1 MQTEL
6 ENSSV
11 YTTSKVARDVASQVW
26 NSVKKDLNLLDEDVI
41 KNPPPH
47 IPALAQV
54 LNEVWKS
61 GGKRLRPSL
70 VFLCAQIL
78 GVPAE
83 KIKPYA
89 RAAELVHTATLL
101 HDDVI
106 DQASTRRGLPSV
118 PQKYGNYKAVLAG
131 DFLLAHVMWE
141 LSLLGHYVAN
151 SRLSETLQWLVEG
164 EWLQH
169 SIIDRSDVSRE
180 LSLTIAERKTASLLM
195 WCCEVPALVA
205 AFSPQVCESL
215 KEYGRNV
222 GLAFQLQDDV
232 LDFLKSETGKPKL
245 NDLKRGLMN
254 SVSVEL
260 AENSKMGRIWIESVM
275 AAKTEEARAQLLKEM
290 NQGPLTEAVRE
301 AMSIT
306 QERAQAYLLRAKENV
321 KEVSS
326 SGSEKL
332 AQVADLLVGRVK

>member
-1 MQTEL
+1 MSAKDIAAE
-6 ENSSV
+6 
-11 YTTSKVARDVASQVW
+11 VW
-26 NSVKKDLNLLDEDVI
+26 NSVKKDLGLLDEDVL

-47 IPALAQV
+47 IPALSQV

-78 GVPAE
+78 GVSAD

-106 DQASTRRGLPSV
+106 DQATTRRGQPSV
-118 PQKYGNYKAVLAG
+118 PQRYGNYKAVLSG
-131 DFLLAHVMWE
+131 DFLLAHVMYE
-141 LSLLGHYVAN
+141 LSVLGHYVAN

-169 SIIDRSDVSRE
+169 SIINKSDVSRE

-195 WCCEVPALVA
+195 WCCEVPALIA
-205 AFSPQVCESL
+205 ASSPDVCESL
-215 KEYGRNV
+215 KEYGRNL

-232 LDFLKSETGKPKL
+232 LDFLQADIGKPRL
-245 NDLKRGLMN
+245 HDLKRGLMN

-260 AENSKMGRIWIESVM
+260 AEISPLGKKWIEKIMVSDEAERDKLLDQSNGNGKFPGFDLTVDIQ
-275 AAKTEEARAQLLKEM
+275 AAVQATQNRAL
-290 NQGPLTEAVRE
+290 
-301 AMSIT
+301 
-306 QERAQAYLLRAKENV
+306 AYLIRAKENV
-321 KEVSS
+321 KEIS
-326 SGSEKL
+326 SGSSDKL
-332 AQVADLLVGRVK
+332 SKVADLLIKRAK

>member
-1 MQTEL
+1 MEKQSLTEAGK
-6 ENSSV
+6 EI
-11 YTTSKVARDVASQVW
+11 W
-26 NSVKKDLNLLDEDVI
+26 NSVKKDLHLLEEDVI

-47 IPALAQV
+47 IPALAHV

-70 VFLCAQIL
+70 VFLCAQL
-78 GVPAE
+78 LNVPAE

-106 DQASTRRGLPSV
+106 DQAPLRRGQPSV
-118 PQKYGNYKAVLAG
+118 PQRYGNYRAVLSG

-169 SIIDRSDVSRE
+169 SIIDRADVTRE

-195 WCCEVPALVA
+195 WCCEVPGLIA
-205 AFSPQVCESL
+205 AASPSVCESL
-215 KEYGRNV
+215 KEYGRNL

-232 LDFLKSETGKPKL
+232 LDFLQSDTGKPKL
-245 NDLKRGLMN
+245 NDLRQGLMN

-260 AENSKMGRIWIESVM
+260 RENSPQAKKWIENIM
-275 AAKTEEARAQLLKEM
+275 AVHGDARNELVSQWPEYETELNEAIKIIQVRAE
-290 NQGPLTEAVRE
+290 
-301 AMSIT
+301 
-306 QERAQAYLLRAKENV
+306 AYLLRAKENIREISP
-321 KEVSS
+321 KAFERLS
-326 SGSEKL
+326 
-332 AQVADLLVGRVK
+332 QVADLLVKRTK